1 VSRDITALSTRV
13 ESYIVKDGLNFK
25 DF

>member
-13 ESYIVKDGLNFK
+13 ESYIVKDGLNFN